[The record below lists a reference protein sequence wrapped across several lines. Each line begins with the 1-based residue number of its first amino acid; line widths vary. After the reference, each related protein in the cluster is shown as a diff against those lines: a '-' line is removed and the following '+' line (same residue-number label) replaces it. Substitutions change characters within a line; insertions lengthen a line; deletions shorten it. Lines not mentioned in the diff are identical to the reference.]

1 MLSSVYVMNL
11 RVNSILVSTFD
22 HKEENR
28 KYIYFVGRGK
38 IFNYINKFLHESLL
52 IQYSIILII
61 FFAT

>member
-1 MLSSVYVMNL
+1 MNL